1 MADPLRTKAELIR
14 FYNQQLEKFRKVG
27 PGNQTEFNVKVT
39 ITLISA
45 TRRRLAQLLD
55 LKRSTHRNG
64 TI

>member
-14 FYNQQLEKFRKVG
+14 FYNQQLEKFRKIG
-27 PGNQTEFNVKVT
+27 FGNKTEFNVKVT
-39 ITLISA
+39 TTLISA